1 MRSPGY
7 AKLINWISEIWE
19 AFEPSILAASF
30 DQCGITSNNP
40 VDFHNQLRHFVQT
53 DDFVDDIQDED
64 GTADLPGFFSLDDH
78 TEPTYTLDSDS
89 DTSDSDTEMPDIDLL
104 RNARF
109 RFIEKCQK

>member
-19 AFEPSILAASF
+19 AFEPSILAALF
-30 DQCGITSNNP
+30 DQCGIASNNP

-64 GTADLPGFFSLDDH
+64 RTADLPGFFSLDDH

-89 DTSDSDTEMPDIDLL
+89 DTSDSDTEMPDIDL
-104 RNARF
+104 
-109 RFIEKCQK
+109 